1 VFNRRPVLHT
11 FRVSQLYRLL
21 GRNIAHFRHQANLTQ
36 EELAEKTDYS
46 VDFIGLVERGV
57 NAPTLARLEDIA
69 RVIRVE
75 VWQLF
80 YPSNE
85 PDKQPARL
93 VGRRSRV
100 KGDGAARRNR

>member
-1 VFNRRPVLHT
+1 M
-11 FRVSQLYRLL
+11 SQLYRLL
-21 GRNIAHFRHQANLTQ
+21 GRNIAYFRHQADLTQ

-46 VDFIGLVERGV
+46 VDFISLVERGV

-80 YPSNE
+80 YPDNA
-85 PDKQPARL
+85 PGKQPSSSKKRQPSKVRL
-93 VGRRSRV
+93 
-100 KGDGAARRNR
+100 

>member
-1 VFNRRPVLHT
+1 MFNRRPVLHT

-21 GRNIAHFRHQANLTQ
+21 GRNIAHFRRQAKLTQ
-36 EELAEKTDYS
+36 EQLAEKTDYS

-69 RVIRVE
+69 RVIHVE

-80 YPSNE
+80 YPPNALND
-85 PDKQPARL
+85 PPTRPATKKPRAKSKAS
-93 VGRRSRV
+93 VRH
-100 KGDGAARRNR
+100 AR